1 MKRASFFLLLLLLL
15 CSVVEATKPIKKAD
29 LRILYVGG
37 SSEFYDS
44 FFDTIPADVVK
55 ESVTSRM
62 KAFESFL
69 NDYFTSVTVIHADD
83 YVQSMSDD
91 YDVTVMDG
99 APKPIVPRFQ
109 DKEKD
114 IFLEAG
120 YLTED
125 FDRPMLT
132 IAEASDRMGRRIGT
146 KNDWFCLCLFSDALN
161 WRAEHPI
168 FHGPFDVKMTV
179 VDKPTPEA
187 FRYPGNFKE
196 GVVPETMP
204 MWRVQVEGYEEGE
217 PMKRVGLVSRPDGY
231 EDSPDAEY
239 ISSGVCSKSP
249 DAVAIGR
256 HGNFFHWGFAASPTY
271 MTEEAKPVLANAI
284 VYISKFVGQTPIA
297 RKYDDRIAIR
307 WRGLDGKSPVKDPYS
322 YRDEGTDED
331 VKSLGI
337 PNDDKRLLDAAIR
350 LLESGQDADR
360 ARRIL
365 TRYTL
370 NDFATAEEWRA
381 WYEKYKDKLF
391 FTESGGWVFLV
402 NSREPGVNDYTSF
415 LERQAAKQV
424 PAGETTDR
432 NPVAVTADVTVM
444 QDGSRMLNIKAVIHP
459 GYHIY
464 DKVAKGDPFI
474 PTKVEVILPDG
485 CTAVGELKRPEGG
498 YYTSNGT
505 TVYKDAVVFSQKF
518 TGDAKGEVKCK
529 VSYQCCDPTICFP
542 PKTEECSVTLSPE
555 SK

>member
-1 MKRASFFLLLLLLL
+1 MRRASFFLLLLLLQCL
-15 CSVVEATKPIKKAD
+15 AVEAAKPVKKAD
-29 LRILYVGG
+29 LKILYVGG
-37 SSEFYDS
+37 TSEFFPYGDS
-44 FFDTIPADVVK
+44 IPSDVLK
-55 ESVTSRM
+55 ESVASRM

-69 NDYFTSVTVIHADD
+69 KDYFTSVTVIHADE

-99 APKPIVPRFQ
+99 KPKSIVPRYQ
-109 DKEKD
+109 DKEKG
-114 IFLEAG
+114 IYLEAG

-125 FDRPMLT
+125 FDRPLLA
-132 IAEASDRMGRRIGT
+132 IGDISDCVGRRIGT
-146 KNDWFCLCLFSDALN
+146 KNDWFCLCLYSDAVN
-161 WRAEHPI
+161 WRTEHPI

-187 FRYPGNFKE
+187 FRYPSNFE
-196 GVVPETMP
+196 DEVVPETMP
-204 MWRVQVEGYEEGE
+204 MWRVQVEGYEESE
-217 PMKRVGLVSRPDGY
+217 PMKRIGMVSRPEGY

-239 ISSGVCSKSP
+239 ISSGVCAKYPS
-249 DAVAIGR
+249 AVAIGR
-256 HGNFFHWGFAASPTY
+256 HGNFFHWGFAASPAY

-284 VYISKFVGQTPIA
+284 VYISKFAGQTPIA
-297 RKYDDRIAIR
+297 RKYDDRIYVR
-307 WRGLDGKSPVKDPYS
+307 WRGHDRKSPVKDPYV
-322 YRDEGTDED
+322 YRNYGEVDED

-350 LLESGQDADR
+350 LLENGQDTDK

-391 FTESGGWVFLV
+391 FTESGGWLFLV
-402 NSREPGVNDYTSF
+402 NTREPGVNDYSSF
-415 LERQAAKQV
+415 LERQVAKQI
-424 PAGETTDR
+424 PAGETNDR
-432 NPVAVTADVTVM
+432 EPVAITADVTVM
-444 QDGSRMLNIKAVIHP
+444 QDGSRMLNIKTVIHP

-464 DKVAKGDPFI
+464 AKVAKGDPFI
-474 PTKVEVILPDG
+474 ATKVEVTLPDG
-485 CTAVGELKRPEGG
+485 CTAVGELKRPQGS

-529 VSYQCCDPTICFP
+529 VTYQCCDPTICFP
-542 PKTEECSVTLSPE
+542 PKTEECAMAL
-555 SK
+555 

>member
-1 MKRASFFLLLLLLL
+1 MKRISFLLLLLLL
-15 CSVVEATKPIKKAD
+15 ADVAAEAAKPAKKSD

-37 SSEFYDS
+37 SSEFYTYSSLNND
-44 FFDTIPADVVK
+44 IPSDVQ
-55 ESVTSRM
+55 EASVASRM

-69 NDYFTSVTVIHADD
+69 NDYFTSVTVIRADD
-83 YVQSMSDD
+83 YVQAMSDD

-99 APKPIVPRFQ
+99 TPKPIVPRYVDE
-109 DKEKD
+109 DKG
-114 IFLEAG
+114 IFLAEG

-146 KNDWFCLCLFSDALN
+146 KNDWFCLCLFSDAVN

-187 FRYPGNFKE
+187 FQYPSNFE
-196 GVVPETMP
+196 GDVVPATMP
-204 MWRVQVEGYEEGE
+204 MWRVQAEDYEKGDR
-217 PMKRVGLVSRPDGY
+217 PKRIGMVSRSDGY
-231 EDSPDAEY
+231 EDSPDAEF
-239 ISSGVCSKSP
+239 ISSGVCAKHPS
-249 DAVAIGR
+249 AVAIGR
-256 HGNFFHWGFAASPTY
+256 HGNFFHWGFAASPAN

-284 VYISKFVGQTPIA
+284 VYISKFAGQTPIA
-297 RKYDDRIAIR
+297 RKYDDRVYAR
-307 WRGLDGKSPVKDPYS
+307 WRGRDRELPVKNPYV
-322 YRDEGTDED
+322 YYKYGEVDED

-337 PNDDKRLLDAAIR
+337 PNDDKRLLDTAIR
-350 LLESGQDADR
+350 LLESGKDVDK

-370 NDFATAEEWRA
+370 NDFATAGEWRA
-381 WYEKYKDKLF
+381 WYEKYKNKLF
-391 FTESGGWVFLV
+391 FTEAGGWVFLV
-402 NSREPGVNDYTSF
+402 NSREPGVNDYSSF

-424 PAGETTDR
+424 PAGETNDR
-432 NPVAVTADVTVM
+432 KPVAITAGVTVA
-444 QDGSRMLNIKAVIHP
+444 QDGSRVLNIKTVIHP

-474 PTKVEVILPDG
+474 ATKVEVTLPDG
-485 CTAVGELKRPEGG
+485 CMAVGELVRPQGS

-505 TVYKDAVVFSQKF
+505 TVYKDTVVFSQKF

-529 VSYQCCDPTICFP
+529 VTYQCCDPTICFP
-542 PKTEECSVTLSPE
+542 PVEKELSVAL
-555 SK
+555 